1 MNKQRLFTASCIALI
16 ATAMSFAIH
25 GDIMGDF
32 ESIFQLN
39 KTNVGW
45 IAGAAFWGFGLSIFI
60 GGPLCDV
67 LGMGTIMRLAAAGHI
82 GGTLLTIVAPNFPVL
97 FLATVI
103 IGIANGLVEAAV
115 NPLIA
120 TIYDKEKT
128 VKLTA
133 LHAWFP
139 GGVVIGG
146 VLAFV
151 FTQIGLGWQ
160 AKMLLMLVPS
170 VIYTFLLLGQTFP
183 PTERVA
189 AGVAFGDMF
198 KELARPLFVVIW
210 VGMMLTAA
218 TELGPGQWYAN
229 VFNEVMAS
237 TAQAGILVLVW
248 VNGIMYLMRQ
258 FGGGISHKLS
268 PVGLVAVTAI
278 PAAAGLYFFSHAQ
291 SPAAAFA
298 AAALLAIGTAFWW
311 PTMLGITSERFPRTG
326 ALGLAVIGGTGS
338 FATAIAGPVMGR
350 LNDMYG
356 PREMLALWAILPV
369 VLVAIFGAIY
379 FRDKTTGGYRVER
392 IGA

>member
-1 MNKQRLFTASCIALI
+1 MNKERLFTASCIALV
-16 ATAMSFAIH
+16 ATAMSFAIR

-82 GGTLLTIVAPNFPVL
+82 GGTLLTIFAPNFPVL

-160 AKMLLMLVPS
+160 A
-170 VIYTFLLLGQTFP
+170 
-183 PTERVA
+183 
-189 AGVAFGDMF
+189 
-198 KELARPLFVVIW
+198 
-210 VGMMLTAA
+210 
-218 TELGPGQWYAN
+218 
-229 VFNEVMAS
+229 
-237 TAQAGILVLVW
+237 
-248 VNGIMYLMRQ
+248 
-258 FGGGISHKLS
+258 
-268 PVGLVAVTAI
+268 
-278 PAAAGLYFFSHAQ
+278 
-291 SPAAAFA
+291 
-298 AAALLAIGTAFWW
+298 
-311 PTMLGITSERFPRTG
+311 
-326 ALGLAVIGGTGS
+326 
-338 FATAIAGPVMGR
+338 
-350 LNDMYG
+350 
-356 PREMLALWAILPV
+356 
-369 VLVAIFGAIY
+369 
-379 FRDKTTGGYRVER
+379 
-392 IGA
+392 

>member
-1 MNKQRLFTASCIALI
+1 MNKQRLFTASCIALV
-16 ATAMSFAIH
+16 ATAMSFAIR

-82 GGTLLTIVAPNFPVL
+82 GGTLLTIFAPNFPVL

-189 AGVAFGDMF
+189 AGVPFGDMF
-198 KELARPLFVVIW
+198 KEALRPLFLVIW

-218 TELGPGQWYAN
+218 TELGPGPVVRQRLQRGDGQHRTGRHPRAG
-229 VFNEVMAS
+229 VGERHHVPDAAVRRRRL
-237 TAQAGILVLVW
+237 AQALA
-248 VNGIMYLMRQ
+248 
-258 FGGGISHKLS
+258 GGADRGHRDPGRGRALLLQPRADARWRPS
-268 PVGLVAVTAI
+268 PRPRCWRSAPRSGGRRCWASRPSGSRA
-278 PAAAGLYFFSHAQ
+278 PARSAWPSSAARAALPPP
-291 SPAAAFA
+291 SPA
-298 AAALLAIGTAFWW
+298 
-311 PTMLGITSERFPRTG
+311 R
-326 ALGLAVIGGTGS
+326 
-338 FATAIAGPVMGR
+338 
-350 LNDMYG
+350 
-356 PREMLALWAILPV
+356 
-369 VLVAIFGAIY
+369 
-379 FRDKTTGGYRVER
+379 
-392 IGA
+392 